1 MHNEADVLE
10 EIKMFLRDNYLHKPV
25 LFWDSDKFF
34 FLISRNLSF
43 FKKNFLF
50 LFPDKYAF
58 FLRKDLMFNIAQ
70 NSGFNLPSWSIF
82 YYNSEVNISFPCVV
96 KPINSLVDVGFKI
109 MKISSLQEYN
119 SFKEKYKHFSG
130 KLLLQ
135 KLINSRE
142 FLNIQ
147 ILCCQDKILA
157 IDAFRKIRTYP
168 VWGGTSTFVK
178 STFSFSCYSIY
189 Y

>member
-119 SFKEKYKHFSG
+119 SFKEKYKHF
-130 KLLLQ
+130 LA
-135 KLINSRE
+135 NY
-142 FLNIQ
+142 
-147 ILCCQDKILA
+147 CCKN
-157 IDAFRKIRTYP
+157 
-168 VWGGTSTFVK
+168 
-178 STFSFSCYSIY
+178 
-189 Y
+189 